1 MMTGWW
7 SKPLGVGAPSKTPEK
22 LCVDKFYA
30 IMSSGKVAEWFNASV
45 LKTDVVVR
53 LPRVRLPLFPN

>member
-1 MMTGWW
+1 MKAFSGFA
-7 SKPLGVGAPSKTPEK
+7 SNLDPEK

-30 IMSSGKVAEWFNASV
+30 IISNGKVAEWFNASV